1 MNCRICRSIRSLAI
15 FSASLIAIAASAQWS
30 FAGAK
35 MGSRT
40 YSFTVT
46 NEAGKEARGY
56 YIAVA
61 GILPSQ
67 VDIAKSGGKILKNVR
82 VNPPPGGGTGVTI
95 FFENKDA
102 GIADGKQETITLRLT
117 GLGTA
122 EKKFGRS
129 GFRDKGDAT
138 GIPIGEDEFNPAHKV
153 VGDPIFSLLNNDE
166 EMQNYEVQDLQ
177 FLVNSPELADPTA
190 ALDFGSSF
198 GFVPASPSTFSMSA
212 SDVESMPFSLPPV
225 DDGHWLYA
233 RFHLFNLGQPMGA
246 FVLGQEYVPEPST
259 ITFCASAAAAMALG
273 LRRKKTAER
282 T

>member
-1 MNCRICRSIRSLAI
+1 LNRRTRHSVNSLAI
-15 FSASLIAIAASAQWS
+15 FFASLLAIAASAQRS

-40 YSFTVT
+40 YSFKVT
-46 NEAGKEARGY
+46 NDAGKEARGY
-56 YIAVA
+56 YIAVP

-67 VDIAKSGGKILKNVR
+67 VDIAKSGGKVLKNVR
-82 VNPPPGGGTGVTI
+82 VNPPPGGGNGVTI

-102 GIADGKQETITLRLT
+102 GIANGADETITLRLT
-117 GLGTA
+117 GLGA
-122 EKKFGRS
+122 ADKKFGRA

-138 GIPIGEDEFNPAHKV
+138 GIPIGDYEFNPAHKV

-166 EMQNYEVQDLQ
+166 EMQNYEIQDLQ
-177 FLVNSPELADPTA
+177 FLVNSPELADPTE

-198 GFVPASPSTFSMSA
+198 GFVLASPAMFSMSA

-225 DDGHWLYA
+225 NDGNWLYA

-259 ITFCASAAAAMALG
+259 IAFCTAAAAFMVLA
-273 LRRKKTAER
+273 
-282 T
+282 